1 VEEKLFSSGKD
12 KILAAIHA
20 LQHCVLE
27 FHGIPFQPQL
37 HNNDTAGSLNFRSAH
52 TGGLHGG

>member
-1 VEEKLFSSGKD
+1 VEEKLLSGGKN

-27 FHGIPFQPQL
+27 FHGFPFQPQL
-37 HNNDTAGSLNFRSAH
+37 HNMVTAVVSSYALR
-52 TGGLHGG
+52 TP